1 MSAGGARWLVTCSC
15 GWTRECVSR
24 WGAQSVTKLHP
35 RLAPANVEHVTRIE
49 PPPNDTSGQGASQ
62 PVLF

>member
-1 MSAGGARWLVTCSC
+1 MQECSAEWA
-15 GWTRECVSR
+15 
-24 WGAQSVTKLHP
+24 AQKVTKLHP

-49 PPPNDTSGQGASQ
+49 PPPDDAPGGGASQ